1 MRRGRHL
8 VTTMLI
14 LMPFSWIVVLLA
26 CCLASQDV
34 GVDFHVCLNLVI
46 CHLKISDICCA
57 GSCGMCA
64 QLTTYLV
71 LILSNICNAFL
82 RLLTPPGT
90 PRVPALDAAEKAPPS
105 TVTKRTVTR
114 SSSTTRAS
122 RVGKNCYY

>member
-1 MRRGRHL
+1 
-8 VTTMLI
+8 
-14 LMPFSWIVVLLA
+14 
-26 CCLASQDV
+26 
-34 GVDFHVCLNLVI
+34 
-46 CHLKISDICCA
+46 
-57 GSCGMCA
+57 MCA

-90 PRVPALDAAEKAPPS
+90 PRVPALDAAEKAPSS
-105 TVTKRTVTR
+105 TVTTKRTVTR